1 MTSSKLQQYQKFELP
16 VTLTTAD
23 LSIKYNI
30 GCSDE
35 LIGFVKDILTKA
47 FGSSHRL
54 SEVTHQVSNGLGKND
69 KGTWLCTIS
78 PFDIDTG
85 MNLPSEKSL
94 SIQLKRDQL
103 TYWITIARAQVFN

>member
-1 MTSSKLQQYQKFELP
+1 VTSSKLHQYQKFALP
-16 VTLTTAD
+16 VFLTVAD
-23 LSIKYNI
+23 FSIKYNI

-35 LIGFVKDILTKA
+35 LIVFVKDILRKA

-54 SEVTHQVSNGLGKND
+54 SEVTHQVSNELGKND

-94 SIQLKRDQL
+94 SISLKKEDL
-103 TYWITIARAQVFN
+103 TYWVTIARAQVFN